1 MGPPMPQVRLQVEKL
16 ASTLIALGL
25 IYVSVD
31 QLARLLGVSTKTA
44 GRILAEMQRRGLVQK
59 WSRRTYKLHIAQ
71 LVPGEEEAWQSRA
84 N

>member
-1 MGPPMPQVRLQVEKL
+1 MPQIRLQVEKL

-31 QLARLLGVSTKTA
+31 QLANLLGVSTKTA
-44 GRILAEMQRRGLVQK
+44 GRILAEMQRRGLAQK
-59 WSRRTYKLHIAQ
+59 WSRRTYKLHITQ
-71 LVPGEEEAWQSRA
+71 LVTGEEEPWQSHA